1 MFLAYFQGMLIQGA
15 GDEDKRGINEEM
27 RINAGIYT
35 TRLAS
40 VARICGGGIK
50 EGRCRMPFLI
60 WEIPK

>member
-1 MFLAYFQGMLIQGA
+1 MLIQGA

-35 TRLAS
+35 THSAS

-50 EGRCRMPFLI
+50 EGRCRRPFLI